1 MPLSAVSRV
10 KKWARLPSNAAE
22 RHGQPLRVRVQVSA
36 SATLDAVIPRAERFF
51 PRAMRPSPCVS
62 SIEVAKG
69 GDLFRR
75 DTQP

>member
-1 MPLSAVSRV
+1 MRGV
-10 KKWARLPSNAAE
+10 KRIDRAP
-22 RHGQPLRVRVQVSA
+22 GC
-36 SATLDAVIPRAERFF
+36 LDAVIPRAERFF

-69 GDLFRR
+69 GDLFQR